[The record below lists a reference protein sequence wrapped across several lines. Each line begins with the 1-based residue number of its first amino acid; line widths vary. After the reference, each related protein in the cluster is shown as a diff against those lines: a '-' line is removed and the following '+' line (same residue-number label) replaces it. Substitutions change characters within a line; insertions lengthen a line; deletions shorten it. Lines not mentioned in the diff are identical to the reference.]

1 MRLHLL
7 GTGGADGVPALYSD
21 TRVSRYAREHGGKD
35 VRSRAAALIDGHI
48 KIDFGPD
55 TWAQVVR
62 EGLDARDW
70 TSVIFTHADAD
81 HLAVEELQYSLYP
94 FNSYEAAGF
103 VIYGNNRI
111 VETVGR
117 RYPDWPFE
125 VVLTESFVPF
135 DCCDYRVT
143 PIRAKHGAEGED
155 AQNLI
160 IERDGRSL
168 LYATDT
174 GIWEEPTWE
183 FLQDYRLDLLVLECT
198 EGFVLTPY
206 NGHLDIEEFRQ
217 VVARLRDIGTVT
229 DSTKI
234 VTTHHSHNG
243 EATHTE
249 LEAALGP
256 EGVVV
261 GYDGLVIEA

>member
-1 MRLHLL
+1 
-7 GTGGADGVPALYSD
+7 
-21 TRVSRYAREHGGKD
+21 
-35 VRSRAAALIDGHI
+35 
-48 KIDFGPD
+48 
-55 TWAQVVR
+55 
-62 EGLDARDW
+62 
-70 TSVIFTHADAD
+70 
-81 HLAVEELQYSLYP
+81 
-94 FNSYEAAGF
+94 
-103 VIYGNNRI
+103 
-111 VETVGR
+111 
-117 RYPDWPFE
+117 
-125 VVLTESFVPF
+125 
-135 DCCDYRVT
+135 VT